1 MVPSYSV
8 IYGFTHDR
16 RSKAGEASVPSGAAS
31 PTAMLGARHPTPKTI
46 PWLHGIPGK
55 AAEVDRR
62 AREDT
67 LS

>member
-1 MVPSYSV
+1 M
-8 IYGFTHDR
+8 
-16 RSKAGEASVPSGAAS
+16 PSGAAS

>member
-1 MVPSYSV
+1 MGLLMTEGQRQGRPLCPVPT
-8 IYGFTHDR
+8 G
-16 RSKAGEASVPSGAAS
+16 GAAS
-31 PTAMLGARHPTPKTI
+31 PTAMLGARHPPPKTI